1 MFICKP
7 WKRAVSITMM
17 IILVLFLTGCGDYE
31 RPASEQKTQAS
42 GAEKSV
48 ETDSVQK
55 AESQGN
61 DISQSPEVKERP
73 RLQLEPTKVP
83 TPTPKPT
90 KPIEIAADTRV
101 DAKLQGVHDAEEF
114 VTVNV
119 SLGFCDLD
127 KLFKEQYPEIYDAY
141 RMYKDATDYEYG
153 KPWPTAAY
161 EKYGDRLEE
170 LVLQGSE
177 LNNTLPRI
185 WYDEQE
191 TAFFN
196 RHPELERCKIGGFR
210 SIDMKLC
217 YRDLAEIISDSAVEM
232 ITPIDTE
239 WHKPHVVGIYRGK
252 EVYDLTAKVAKAVLP
267 VEPAE
272 PSIIDIDLDGLSEID
287 DNALLRVSFVLN
299 KSHEDPEEEGK
310 AKLDAAFEALMEYDW
325 PIVELVDVSTPGSWC
340 ERYLTVL
347 ATKQQLENIVVPDT
361 SIYYHVYW
369 EGYVRGA
376 LSDLEDGSVLPEE

>member
-1 MFICKP
+1 M
-7 WKRAVSITMM
+7 KRMRTFV
-17 IILVLFLTGCGDYE
+17 LVVALAMVLTGCGDYE

-55 AESQGN
+55 TESQGN

-196 RHPELERCKIGGFR
+196 RHPELERCKTGGFL

-217 YRDLAEIISDSAVEM
+217 YRDLVAIISDSAVEK
-232 ITPIDTE
+232 IAFNDTE
-239 WHKPHVVGIYRGK
+239 WHKPHVVGVYQGK
-252 EVYDLTAKVAKAVLP
+252 EVYDLTAKVTRARP
-267 VEPAE
+267 DVEPHLGVIN
-272 PSIIDIDLDGLSEID
+272 SDVYGLSEID
-287 DNALLRVSFVLN
+287 DNAFLRVSFVLY
-299 KSHEDPEEEGK
+299 KGYEDSEAEGK
-310 AKLDAAFEALMEYDW
+310 VKLDAAFEALMEYDW
-325 PIVELVDVSTPGSWC
+325 PIVEFVEVSRPDNWC
-340 ERYLTVL
+340 ASYLTVL
-347 ATKQQLENIVVPDT
+347 ATKQQLETLVVPDT

>member
-1 MFICKP
+1 MK
-7 WKRAVSITMM
+7 WMRV
-17 IILVLFLTGCGDYE
+17 LVLIVVLAMVLTGCGDYE

-252 EVYDLTAKVAKAVLP
+252 EVYDLTAKVTKASLD
-267 VEPAE
+267 VEP
-272 PSIIDIDLDGLSEID
+272 DLGVINSDVYGLSEID
-287 DNALLRVSFVLN
+287 DNAFLRVSFVLY
-299 KSHEDPEEEGK
+299 KGHEDSEAEGK
-310 AKLDAAFEALMEYDW
+310 VKLDAAFEALMEYDW
-325 PIVELVDVSTPGSWC
+325 PIVEFVEVSRPDNWC
-340 ERYLTVL
+340 ASYLTVL
-347 ATKQQLENIVVPDT
+347 ATKQQLENIAVPDT

>member
-1 MFICKP
+1 MKKMRTF
-7 WKRAVSITMM
+7 V
-17 IILVLFLTGCGDYE
+17 LVVALAMVLTGCGDYE

-90 KPIEIAADTRV
+90 KPIEIVADTRV

-119 SLGFCDLD
+119 SLGFCDVD

-217 YRDLAEIISDSAVEM
+217 YRDLAEIISDSAVEK
-232 ITPIDTE
+232 IAFNDTE
-239 WHKPHVVGIYRGK
+239 WHKPHVVGVYQGK

-272 PSIIDIDLDGLSEID
+272 PSIIDIDVDGLSEID
-287 DNALLRVSFVLN
+287 DNALLRVSFVLHKN
-299 KSHEDPEEEGK
+299 HEDSEEEGRV
-310 AKLDAAFEALMEYDW
+310 KLDAAFEALMEYNW

-347 ATKQQLENIVVPDT
+347 ATKQQLEDIVVPDT

>member
-1 MFICKP
+1 MK
-7 WKRAVSITMM
+7 WMRV
-17 IILVLFLTGCGDYE
+17 LVLIVVLTMVLSGCGDYE
-31 RPASEQKTQAS
+31 RPVSEQKAPAS
-42 GAEKSV
+42 GDQKST
-48 ETDSVQK
+48 ETVSVQK
-55 AESQGN
+55 TEGQGN
-61 DISQSPEVKERP
+61 DISPSTEVKGSLRI
-73 RLQLEPTKVP
+73 QLEPTKVP
-83 TPTPKPT
+83 SPTPEPT
-90 KPIEIAADTRV
+90 NPIEIAADARV
-101 DAKLQGVHDAEEF
+101 DVKLQGLHDADEF

-119 SLGFCDLD
+119 SLGICDVD
-127 KLFKEQYPEIYDAY
+127 KLFKEQYPEVYDAY
-141 RMYKDATDYEYG
+141 QMYKEATDYEYG

-272 PSIIDIDLDGLSEID
+272 PSIIDIDVDGLSEID
-287 DNALLRVSFVLN
+287 DNALLRVSFVLHKN
-299 KSHEDPEEEGK
+299 HEDSEEEGRV
-310 AKLDAAFEALMEYDW
+310 KLDAAFEALMEYNW

-347 ATKQQLENIVVPDT
+347 ATKQQLEDIVVPDT
-361 SIYYHVYW
+361 SIYYSVYW
-369 EGYVRGA
+369 EGYIRGT
-376 LSDLEDGSVLPEE
+376 LSELEDGAVLVEA

>member
-1 MFICKP
+1 MK
-7 WKRAVSITMM
+7 WMRV
-17 IILVLFLTGCGDYE
+17 LVLIVVLTMVLSGCGDYE
-31 RPASEQKTQAS
+31 RPVSEQKAPAS
-42 GAEKSV
+42 GDQKST
-48 ETDSVQK
+48 ETVSVQK
-55 AESQGN
+55 TEGQGN
-61 DISQSPEVKERP
+61 DISPSPEVKGSLRI
-73 RLQLEPTKVP
+73 QLEPTKVP
-83 TPTPKPT
+83 SPTPEPT
-90 KPIEIAADTRV
+90 NPIEIAADTRV

-239 WHKPHVVGIYRGK
+239 WHKPHVVGVYQGK

-272 PSIIDIDLDGLSEID
+272 PSIIDIDVDGLSEID

-310 AKLDAAFEALMEYDW
+310 AKLDAAFEALMGYDW
-325 PIVELVDVSTPGSWC
+325 PIVEFVEVSRPDSWC

-347 ATKQQLENIVVPDT
+347 ATKQQLETLVVPDT

-376 LSDLEDGSVLPEE
+376 LSELEDGSVLPEE

>member
-1 MFICKP
+1 MK
-7 WKRAVSITMM
+7 WMRV
-17 IILVLFLTGCGDYE
+17 LVLIVVLTMVLSGCGDYE
-31 RPASEQKTQAS
+31 RPVSEQKAPAS
-42 GAEKSV
+42 GDQKST
-48 ETDSVQK
+48 ETVSVQK
-55 AESQGN
+55 TEGQGN
-61 DISQSPEVKERP
+61 DISPSPEVKGSLRI
-73 RLQLEPTKVP
+73 QLEPTKVP
-83 TPTPKPT
+83 SPTPEPT
-90 KPIEIAADTRV
+90 NPIEIAADARV
-101 DAKLQGVHDAEEF
+101 DVKLQGLHDADEF

-119 SLGFCDLD
+119 SLGICDVD
-127 KLFKEQYPEIYDAY
+127 KLFKEQYPEVYDAY
-141 RMYKDATDYEYG
+141 QMYKEATDYEYG

-272 PSIIDIDLDGLSEID
+272 PSIIDIDVDGLSEID

-310 AKLDAAFEALMEYDW
+310 AKLDAAFEALMGYDW
-325 PIVELVDVSTPGSWC
+325 PIVEFVEVSRPDSWC

-347 ATKQQLENIVVPDT
+347 ATKQQLETLVVPDT

-376 LSDLEDGSVLPEE
+376 LSELEDGSVLPEE

>member
-1 MFICKP
+1 M
-7 WKRAVSITMM
+7 KRMRV
-17 IILVLFLTGCGDYE
+17 LVLIVVLTMVLSGCGDYE
-31 RPASEQKTQAS
+31 RPVSEQKTQAS
-42 GAEKSV
+42 GTEKSV

-55 AESQGN
+55 TEGQGN
-61 DISQSPEVKERP
+61 DMSPSPEVKAKS

-83 TPTPKPT
+83 SPTPEPT
-90 KPIEIAADTRV
+90 NPIEIAADARV
-101 DAKLQGVHDAEEF
+101 DVKLQGLHDADEF

-119 SLGFCDLD
+119 NLGICDVD
-127 KLFKEQYPEIYDAY
+127 KLFKEQYPEVYDAY
-141 RMYKDATDYEYG
+141 QMYKEATDYEYG

-177 LNNTLPRI
+177 LNNTLGRI
-185 WYDEQE
+185 WYEEQE
-191 TAFFN
+191 AAFFS
-196 RHPELERCKIGGFR
+196 RHPELERCKTGGFL

-217 YRDLAEIISDSAVEM
+217 YRDLVTIISDSAVEK
-232 ITPIDTE
+232 IAFNDTE
-239 WHKPHVVGIYRGK
+239 WHKPHVVGVYQGK
-252 EVYDLTAKVAKAVLP
+252 EVYDLTAKVTKAVLP

-272 PSIIDIDLDGLSEID
+272 PSIIDIDVDGSSEID

-310 AKLDAAFEALMEYDW
+310 AKLDAAFEALMGYDW
-325 PIVELVDVSTPGSWC
+325 PIVEFVEVSRPDSWC

-347 ATKQQLENIVVPDT
+347 ATKQQLETLVVPDT
-361 SIYYHVYW
+361 SIYYDVYW
-369 EGYVRGA
+369 EGYIRGA

>member
-310 AKLDAAFEALMEYDW
+310 VKLDAAFEALMEYDW
-325 PIVELVDVSTPGSWC
+325 PIVEFVEVSRPDNWC
-340 ERYLTVL
+340 ASYLTVL
-347 ATKQQLENIVVPDT
+347 ATKQQLEDIVVPDT
-361 SIYYHVYW
+361 SIYYSVYW

>member
-1 MFICKP
+1 M
-7 WKRAVSITMM
+7 KRIRV
-17 IILVLFLTGCGDYE
+17 LVLIVALTMVLSGCGDYE
-31 RPASEQKTQAS
+31 RPVPEQKTPTS
-42 GAEKSV
+42 SDEKST
-48 ETDSVQK
+48 ETVSVQK

-217 YRDLAEIISDSAVEM
+217 YRDLAEIISDSAVEK

-239 WHKPHVVGIYRGK
+239 WHKPHVVGVYQGK

-272 PSIIDIDLDGLSEID
+272 PSIIDIDVDGLSEID

-347 ATKQQLENIVVPDT
+347 ATKQQLENIAIPDT

>member
-1 MFICKP
+1 M
-7 WKRAVSITMM
+7 KRIRV
-17 IILVLFLTGCGDYE
+17 LVLIVALTMVLPGCGDYE
-31 RPASEQKTQAS
+31 RPVSEQKTQAS
-42 GAEKSV
+42 GTEKSV

-55 AESQGN
+55 TEGQGN
-61 DISQSPEVKERP
+61 DMSPSPEVKAKS

-83 TPTPKPT
+83 SSTPEPT
-90 KPIEIAADTRV
+90 NPIEIAADTRV

-177 LNNTLPRI
+177 LNNTLGRI
-185 WYDEQE
+185 WYEEQE
-191 TAFFN
+191 AAFFS
-196 RHPELERCKIGGFR
+196 RHPELERCKTGGFL

-217 YRDLAEIISDSAVEM
+217 YRDLVTIISDSAVEK
-232 ITPIDTE
+232 IAFNDTE
-239 WHKPHVVGIYRGK
+239 WHKPHVVGVYQGK
-252 EVYDLTAKVAKAVLP
+252 EVYDLTAKVTRASLD
-267 VEPAE
+267 VEP
-272 PSIIDIDLDGLSEID
+272 DLGVINSDVYGLSEID
-287 DNALLRVSFVLN
+287 DNAFLRVSFVLY
-299 KSHEDPEEEGK
+299 KGYEDSEAEGK
-310 AKLDAAFEALMEYDW
+310 AKLDAAFEALMGYDW
-325 PIVELVDVSTPGSWC
+325 PIVEFVEVSRPDSWC
-340 ERYLTVL
+340 ERYLTILV
-347 ATKQQLENIVVPDT
+347 TKQQLETLVVPDT

>member
-1 MFICKP
+1 MRTFVLVV
-7 WKRAVSITMM
+7 ALAM
-17 IILVLFLTGCGDYE
+17 ILTGCGDYE
-31 RPASEQKTQAS
+31 RPVPEQKTPTS
-42 GAEKSV
+42 SDEKST
-48 ETDSVQK
+48 ETVSVQK

-217 YRDLAEIISDSAVEM
+217 YRDLVAIISDSAVEK
-232 ITPIDTE
+232 IAFNDTE

-272 PSIIDIDLDGLSEID
+272 PSIIDIDVDGLSEID

-310 AKLDAAFEALMEYDW
+310 AKLDAAFEALMGYDW
-325 PIVELVDVSTPGSWC
+325 PIVEFVEVSRPDSWC
-340 ERYLTVL
+340 ERYLTILV
-347 ATKQQLENIVVPDT
+347 TKQQLETLVVPDT

>member
-1 MFICKP
+1 M
-7 WKRAVSITMM
+7 KRIRV
-17 IILVLFLTGCGDYE
+17 LVLIVALAMVLTGCGDYE

-252 EVYDLTAKVAKAVLP
+252 EVYDLTAKVTKASLD
-267 VEPAE
+267 VEP
-272 PSIIDIDLDGLSEID
+272 DLGVINSDVYGLSEID
-287 DNALLRVSFVLN
+287 DNAFLRVSFVLY
-299 KSHEDPEEEGK
+299 KGHEDSEAEGK
-310 AKLDAAFEALMEYDW
+310 VKLDAAFEALMEYDW
-325 PIVELVDVSTPGSWC
+325 PIVEFVEVSRPDNWC
-340 ERYLTVL
+340 ASYLTVL
-347 ATKQQLENIVVPDT
+347 ATKQQLENIAVPDT

>member
-1 MFICKP
+1 MKKMRTF
-7 WKRAVSITMM
+7 V
-17 IILVLFLTGCGDYE
+17 LVVALAMVLSGCGDYE
-31 RPASEQKTQAS
+31 RPVPEQKTPTS
-42 GAEKSV
+42 SDEKST
-48 ETDSVQK
+48 ETVSVQK

-177 LNNTLPRI
+177 LNNTLGRI
-185 WYDEQE
+185 WYEEQE
-191 TAFFN
+191 AAFFS
-196 RHPELERCKIGGFR
+196 RHPELERCKTGGFL

-217 YRDLAEIISDSAVEM
+217 YRDLVTIISDSAVEK
-232 ITPIDTE
+232 IAFNDTE
-239 WHKPHVVGIYRGK
+239 WHKPHVVGVYQGK
-252 EVYDLTAKVAKAVLP
+252 EVYDLTAKVTKAVLP

-272 PSIIDIDLDGLSEID
+272 PSIIDIDVDGLSEID

-347 ATKQQLENIVVPDT
+347 ATKQQLENIAIPDT

>member
-1 MFICKP
+1 MK
-7 WKRAVSITMM
+7 WMRV
-17 IILVLFLTGCGDYE
+17 LVLIVVLTMVLSGCGDYE
-31 RPASEQKTQAS
+31 RPVSEQKAPAS
-42 GAEKSV
+42 GDQKST
-48 ETDSVQK
+48 ETVSVQK
-55 AESQGN
+55 TEGQGN
-61 DISQSPEVKERP
+61 DISPSPEVKGSLRI
-73 RLQLEPTKVP
+73 QLEPTKVP
-83 TPTPKPT
+83 SPTPEPT
-90 KPIEIAADTRV
+90 NPIEIAADARV
-101 DAKLQGVHDAEEF
+101 DVKLQGLHDADEF

-119 SLGFCDLD
+119 SLGICDVD
-127 KLFKEQYPEIYDAY
+127 KLFKEQYPEVYDAY
-141 RMYKDATDYEYG
+141 QMYKEATDYEYG
-153 KPWPTAAY
+153 NPWPTAAY

-272 PSIIDIDLDGLSEID
+272 PSIIDIDVDGLSEID

-310 AKLDAAFEALMEYDW
+310 AKLDAAFEALMGYDW
-325 PIVELVDVSTPGSWC
+325 PIVEFVEVSRPDSWC

-347 ATKQQLENIVVPDT
+347 ATKQQLETLVVPDT

-376 LSDLEDGSVLPEE
+376 LSELEDGSVLPEE